1 MLPLFARLYLWA
13 TRRLYNELAWAYD
26 AVAWLVSGGRWDRW
40 RRLALDYVAGE
51 PILEIGFGTGELL
64 IALARRGQRVVGLDL
79 SPAMHRV
86 TAAKL
91 RRAGL
96 GGLSPLR
103 VRGLAQRLPFPDAA
117 FATVLS
123 TFPAEY
129 ILDPATLREVWRV
142 LRPGGRLVVVGLVV
156 WVERSA
162 WGEVARLALGSPR
175 PSPVDRWRRRAE
187 EAGFAVTEVV
197 REDPPARVP
206 VLIAEVPRCPPCT

>member
-1 MLPLFARLYLWA
+1 M
-13 TRRLYNELAWAYD
+13 
-26 AVAWLVSGGRWDRW
+26 AWLVSGGRWDRW
-40 RRLALDYVAGE
+40 RRLALDYVADE

-64 IALARRGQRVVGLDL
+64 IALARRGQRVVGMGL

-96 GGLSPLR
+96 FPLR

-129 ILDPATLREVWRV
+129 ILDPATLREVRRV

-162 WGEVARLALGSPR
+162 WGAVARLALGSPR

-206 VLIAEVPRCPPCT
+206 VLIAEVPR